1 MKKEDHYQQFNKQY
15 WAENR
20 EMLRQPTYQQQI
32 RQDRLTGRDMVAA
45 ELKQRKKEEYE
56 NEQAKIRERQEAE
69 EQEAAQERA
78 EFEEWKRQKAEKVN
92 DARTH
97 NARTHKEGDL
107 P

>member
-1 MKKEDHYQQFNKQY
+1 MKKDDRYLQFNKKY

-20 EMLRQPTYQQQI
+20 EMLKQPTYQQYI

-45 ELKQRKKEEYE
+45 ELKQIKEKEYE
-56 NEQAKIRERQEAE
+56 NEQAKIRSRQEAE

-92 DARTH
+92 EARTH